1 MRWVA
6 TIALVAALAAV
17 TAEAGLGA
25 ATSYTHCRSF
35 RYRHYGFDHIF
46 IKGRSF
52 SCTTA
57 TTKIKSWFRRTR
69 GNGGPAGFACA
80 REAYPRIGGEKFRCH
95 DRRHD
100 LFLKYRWTQ

>member
-6 TIALVAALAAV
+6 IIGLVAALAAV

-25 ATSYTHCRSF
+25 ATHYSQCRSF
-35 RYRHYGFDHIF
+35 RYRHFGFDHIF
-46 IKGRSF
+46 AKGPSF
-52 SCTTA
+52 SCRTA
-57 TTKIKSWFRRTR
+57 TTKIKSWFRHTR

-80 REAYPRIGGEKFRCH
+80 RSSYPRIGGEKFRCH